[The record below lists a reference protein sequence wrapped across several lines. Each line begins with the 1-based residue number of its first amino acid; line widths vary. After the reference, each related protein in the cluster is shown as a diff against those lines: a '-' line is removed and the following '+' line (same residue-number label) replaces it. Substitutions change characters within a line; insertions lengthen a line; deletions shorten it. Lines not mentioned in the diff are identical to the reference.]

1 MVRSKLWDAQD
12 ELYALLDAAS
22 ALNGVQVTLGRPT
35 KEDTDSVW
43 VSGEVSDWL
52 AEYQVSGLAAKDET
66 FSLRVGILCVRLGT
80 EYVKVRNAVKALGE
94 AVEDVVA
101 ANPTLGGTVMLAQ
114 IRNARVEET
123 LTDERHRAVQLSID
137 VECRAWLDS

>member
-1 MVRSKLWDAQD
+1 MVRSKLWAAQD
-12 ELYALLDAAS
+12 ALYDLLKADGDLAPA
-22 ALNGVQVTLGRPT
+22 QVTLGRPT
-35 KEDTDSVW
+35 KEETDSVW

-66 FSLRVGILCVRLGT
+66 FALRVGILCVRLGT
-80 EYVKVRNAVKALGE
+80 EYVKCRDAVKALGE
-94 AVEDVVA
+94 AVEDVIA
-101 ANPTLGGTVMLAQ
+101 ANPTLSDTVMLAQ

-123 LTDERHRAVQLSID
+123 LTDERHRAVQLTID